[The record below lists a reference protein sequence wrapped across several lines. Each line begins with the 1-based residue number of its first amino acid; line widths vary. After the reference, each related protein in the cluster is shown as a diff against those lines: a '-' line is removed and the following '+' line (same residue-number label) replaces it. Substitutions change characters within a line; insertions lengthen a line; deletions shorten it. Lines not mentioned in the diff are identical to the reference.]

1 MWGESAERCSDVFG
15 DGIEGA
21 RCGASEGGLEL
32 GEDLLDGIEIGRVLG
47 QQEEFGPSLADGSA
61 DGLAFMATEV
71 VEDDDVAWPQ
81 DRDKALRDVS
91 QEAFAIDGAIDDAR
105 CGQAVKAQRSHERQG
120 FPVPVRNLGAQ
131 AFALAAAPVCA
142 RHIRLDPCL
151 VDEDQAFG
159 IDRCLI
165 FLPALAPPLDVR
177 PVLLTGVH
185 GFF

>member
-1 MWGESAERCSDVFG
+1 M
-15 DGIEGA
+15 
-21 RCGASEGGLEL
+21 
-32 GEDLLDGIEIGRVLG
+32 G